1 MTRWKGPVLEL
12 CVASADILDMKV
24 RIFLLLLLVLTFFSS
39 CSKELAEYSYYK
51 NLPEVSGTT
60 NDDPP
65 LFFIVKVDL
74 AYDWGDKKTQYS
86 LAELKPV
93 LNDGM
98 RNLLSSKSAEE
109 LSIEQEPQ
117 LKKEILE
124 MVNKTL
130 KRYDSFKNVPGVRD
144 VALVKKQVFEFR

>member
-1 MTRWKGPVLEL
+1 M
-12 CVASADILDMKV
+12 IMKV
-24 RIFLLLLLVLTFFSS
+24 RIFLSLLLILVLISS

-60 NDDPP
+60 RDDPP

-74 AYDWGDKKTQYS
+74 AYDFGDKKTQYS

-98 RNLLSSKSAEE
+98 RNLLSSKNAEE

-117 LKKEILE
+117 LKKEIIE
-124 MVNKTL
+124 MVNRTL

>member
-1 MTRWKGPVLEL
+1 M
-12 CVASADILDMKV
+12 ASADILHMNV
-24 RIFLLLLLVLTFFSS
+24 RIFLPILLTALLLSS

-60 NDDPP
+60 RDDPP

-93 LNDGM
+93 INDGM

-117 LKKEILE
+117 LKKEIIE
-124 MVNKTL
+124 MVNTTL